1 MIYIFFSFILIAALG
16 VIFSRNVVQSVLYL
30 ILVFFLCSLLFIY
43 LGADF
48 IGLIILIVYI
58 GAIAVLFLF
67 VVMMLNIRVL
77 ELASTFSIYFSLASF
92 LSLIFVGLIIFI
104 YWKSLNIIEFNSL
117 ISYTDWSTFNNIKI
131 VAIGELLFN
140 EGYILF
146 LGATLLLFVAMIG
159 VIILTLNK
167 KIKVDNIYRISSKY
181 INWKYYNSNLK
192 KEVINKQ

>member
-1 MIYIFFSFILIAALG
+1 MIYIFLSFILIAALG

-77 ELASTFSIYFSLASF
+77 ELASTFSVYFSLASF

-104 YWKSLNIIEFNSL
+104 Y
-117 ISYTDWSTFNNIKI
+117 
-131 VAIGELLFN
+131 
-140 EGYILF
+140 
-146 LGATLLLFVAMIG
+146 
-159 VIILTLNK
+159 
-167 KIKVDNIYRISSKY
+167 
-181 INWKYYNSNLK
+181 
-192 KEVINKQ
+192 

>member
-1 MIYIFFSFILIAALG
+1 MIYIFLNLILIAALG

-77 ELASTFSIYFSLASF
+77 ELASTFSIYFPLALF
-92 LSLIFVGLIIFI
+92 LSLIFLSLIIFI
-104 YWKSLNIIEFNSL
+104 YWKSLHVIEFKSILN
-117 ISYTDWSTFNNIKI
+117 YTDWSIFNNIKI

-146 LGATLLLFVAMIG
+146 IGATLLLFVAMIG
-159 VIILTLNK
+159 VIVLTLNK
-167 KIKVDNIYRISSKY
+167 KNKIDYNYRISSKY
-181 INWKYYNSNLK
+181 INWKYI
-192 KEVINKQ
+192 KEVPKSNVK

>member
-1 MIYIFFSFILIAALG
+1 M
-16 VIFSRNVVQSVLYL
+16 
-30 ILVFFLCSLLFIY
+30 
-43 LGADF
+43 
-48 IGLIILIVYI
+48 
-58 GAIAVLFLF
+58 
-67 VVMMLNIRVL
+67 
-77 ELASTFSIYFSLASF
+77 
-92 LSLIFVGLIIFI
+92 SLIFVGLIIFI
-104 YWKSLNIIEFNSL
+104 YLKSLNIIEFNSL

>member
-1 MIYIFFSFILIAALG
+1 MIYIFLSFILIAALG
-16 VIFSRNVVQSVLYL
+16 VIFSKNIVQSVLYL

-77 ELASTFSIYFSLASF
+77 ELASTFSVYFPLALFLSVIF
-92 LSLIFVGLIIFI
+92 LSLIIFV
-104 YWKSLNIIEFNSL
+104 YWKSLHIIEFNSL
-117 ISYTDWSTFNNIKI
+117 ISYTDWSVLKNIKI

-140 EGYILF
+140 EGYVLF
-146 LGATLLLFVAMIG
+146 IGATLLLFVAMIG

-167 KIKVDNIYRISSKY
+167 KTKIDNIYRISSKY
-181 INWKYYNSNLK
+181 INWKYFTK
-192 KEVINKQ
+192 KEKEFINKQ